1 MEFKNLL
8 KQNNL
13 IGKKENINYV
23 KLTQQFR
30 ITPKS
35 AKNILYKTNSLA
47 YKKFVKNHFYKMIE
61 RIKKRDEMVKQ
72 INELNKK
79 IDEQNKKIE
88 KTEKEVKDFTINK
101 DSIKLSSHKI
111 TISETENSDFTYRTH
126 KLQLERI
133 KKNFKN
139 NVVYSQTVKYY
150 INGVLLKG
158 LHNIGTIENPYFVDF
173 SQNTTTMRTITPEII
188 SLITIKNT
196 DGESGGPWKPSL
208 LKYEKGGHTEITTYA
223 YKRIPY
229 LLHFSNKEQIYQD
242 NNKKT
247 CLLDGCISYFEQL
260 SDKNRNAKAILNK
273 LENDYDDYSEGIREN
288 DLNDFCSKYGFSIH
302 INNLVDGTKKIFN
315 TSSFKRFSIEFANT
329 RYNHV
334 DLLSHNYDDAVE
346 VTKEEYKEIKNNVS
360 YYVEKYGR
368 LVTLDKT
375 YKIKDSDY
383 SNIAKKFK
391 NDINFETLFI
401 RKDSDSYNLISTYNY
416 NVHTFFNS
424 NLPVDNNLYYELDAI
439 KAYYNFSDKSYN
451 KYYKG
456 VPSGSFITFNCN
468 NKFNIDTFNEVN
480 LIGFYQVEII
490 DIIDKYQHMVT
501 LGFEKSTIHTL
512 TTSNIELLQ
521 KYLKFK
527 FINVTYAPSVDFKF
541 TPDFLQLFDTDTGD
555 LKLVKDKK
563 SIKGFCKFFGC
574 MLAENEPI
582 IKIKPLKDDIN
593 YYNLINKE
601 NYDMYKDENGIITI
615 YDKKSIQKR
624 YTHINY
630 TIHGYLMT
638 LIIEK
643 ILDLDINDVFGV
655 KLDSIVI
662 KKDKIYDYNKKIF
675 AIKEAKIKGML
686 KKQSFD
692 INEND
697 FNFDC
702 GYYSPLKIPIFFGE
716 ELTFKKMFTP
726 NEEFLKDRIILCNG
740 AGGTGKTHSLL
751 TFFDNREVCYTSLSW
766 KLINGK
772 KDEFKSIIGLS
783 LQKLTG
789 KTDKEKCEKI
799 KNNSIRYIII
809 DELTLLGHTAIND
822 IKNLYPQCFI
832 FLVGDIDNDDFFY
845 QCSAGCNSV
854 FKPSLNKIQS
864 ITYTKTYRFDDE
876 LDKKI
881 KDLREVMKKNYDT
894 MLSNKKLFDY
904 VKKEFS
910 MCFKNKE
917 DIIYNYEDIGVSE
930 YDDYKYSNT
939 LTNYFISKGAREK
952 YFIKMT
958 NINNGQIRGLQL
970 ENKPDHKNYEMR
982 LFHTI
987 HSFQG
992 LQLNH
997 NNKIII
1003 NIKNNYDYNLL
1014 YTAISRAR
1022 RLDQIVFINN

>member
-13 IGKKENINYV
+13 IGKNENINYV
-23 KLTQQFR
+23 KLSNQFKLS
-30 ITPKS
+30 PKS
-35 AKNILYKTNSLA
+35 KKNILYKANSTA
-47 YKKFVKNHFYKMIE
+47 YKKYIKDHLFKIVDK
-61 RIKKRDEMVKQ
+61 IKKRNETMKK
-72 INELNKK
+72 IEELNKK
-79 IDEQNKKIE
+79 IEEQNKQIE
-88 KTEKEVKDFTINK
+88 KVEKEVKQYTINK
-101 DSIKLSSHKI
+101 DDIKLASSTVKI
-111 TISETENSDFTYRTH
+111 SSRENSNYNFFTH
-126 KLQLERI
+126 QIELDKMKKLY
-133 KKNFKN
+133 KN
-139 NVVYSQTVKYY
+139 NVIYSQTVKYY
-150 INGVLLKG
+150 IDGELLDG
-158 LHNIGTIENPYFVDF
+158 LVNINTDEEPIEVDF
-173 SQNTTTMRTITPEII
+173 TENTTTMRNITPEII
-188 SLITIKNT
+188 TLIELKNT
-196 DGESGGPWKPSL
+196 DGASGGDWKPAL
-208 LKYEKGGHTEITTYA
+208 LKYVKGGYTKIITSV
-223 YKRIPY
+223 YKQIPY
-229 LLHFSNKEQIYQD
+229 LRHFADKEQIFQD
-242 NNKKT
+242 NEKKT
-247 CLLDGCISYFEQL
+247 CLLDGCIRYFENL
-260 SDKNRNAKAILNK
+260 SEKNRNAKAILNK
-273 LENDYDDYSEGIREN
+273 LEDDYDDYCDGLRESELDE
-288 DLNDFCSKYGFSIH
+288 FCNKYGFSIH
-302 INNLVDGTKKIFN
+302 INNLVDGSKKIFN
-315 TSSFKRFSIEFANT
+315 TSQFKRFSIEFANT

-346 VTKEEYKEIKNNVS
+346 VSKDEYKEIKNNVS

-368 LVTLDKT
+368 LITIDRT
-375 YKIKDSDY
+375 YKIKESDY
-383 SNIAKKFK
+383 SIMSKQFK
-391 NDINFETLFI
+391 NDINYDTLFI
-401 RKDSDSYNLISTYNY
+401 RKDSDSYELIKTYNF

-424 NLPVDNNLYYELDAI
+424 NLSLDDDLYYELDAK

-456 VPSGSFITFNCN
+456 VPSGSMITFNCN
-468 NKFNIDTFNEVN
+468 DKFNIDTFNEVN
-480 LIGFYQVEII
+480 LVGFYQVEII
-490 DIIDKYQHMVT
+490 DIIDKFEHMQT
-501 LGFEKSTIHTL
+501 FGFYKYSIHTL

-521 KYLKFK
+521 KYLKFR
-527 FINVTYAPSVDFKF
+527 FINASYAPTVDFSF
-541 TPDFLQLFDTDTGD
+541 HEGFLHLFDTDTGD
-555 LKLVKDKK
+555 LKYVKDKK
-563 SIKGFCKFFGC
+563 SIKGYCKFFGC
-574 MLAENEPI
+574 MLAENESV
-582 IKIKPLKDDIN
+582 IKIKPLRDDIN

-601 NYDMYKDENGIITI
+601 NYEMYKDEKGIISI
-615 YDKKSIQKR
+615 YDKNHVQRR

-638 LIIEK
+638 LIMEK
-643 ILDLDINDVFGV
+643 ILDININDVFGV
-655 KLDSIVI
+655 KLDSIII
-662 KKDKIYDYNKKIF
+662 KKDKIYDYDKKIF
-675 AIKEAKIKGML
+675 DTKKANIKNMFNEK
-686 KKQSFD
+686 SFD
-692 INEND
+692 ISVND
-697 FNFDC
+697 FNFTSA
-702 GYYSPLKIPIFFGE
+702 YYSSLKIPYTGE

-751 TFFDNREVCYTSLSW
+751 TFLENKETCYTSLSW

-772 KDEFKSIIGLS
+772 KEEFKSIIGLS

-799 KNNSIRYIII
+799 TNNYIRYIII
-809 DELTLLGHTAIND
+809 DELTLIGMTNIND
-822 IKNLYPQCFI
+822 IKKLYPQCFI

-845 QCSAGCNSV
+845 QCSTGCNSV
-854 FKPSLNKIQS
+854 FKPSQNNIQS

-881 KDLREVMKKNYDT
+881 KDLRDAMKKYHNVIYG
-894 MLSNKKLFDY
+894 NRKLFDY

-1003 NIKNNYDYNLL
+1003 NIKNNYDFNLL

-1022 RLDQIVFINN
+1022 RLDQINFIIN

>member
-13 IGKKENINYV
+13 ISKNDKIDYV
-23 KLTQQFR
+23 KLSQQFK

-35 AKNILYKTNSLA
+35 TKNIPYKSNSAA
-47 YKKFVKNHFYKMIE
+47 YKKYIKNHFYNILKK
-61 RIKKRDEMVKQ
+61 IKERDETMKK
-72 INELNKK
+72 IEELNKK
-79 IDEQNKKIE
+79 IEEQNKQIE
-88 KTEKEVKDFTINK
+88 KIEKEVKEFTINK
-101 DSIKLSSHKI
+101 NDIKLSSNTI
-111 TISETENSDFTYRTH
+111 TISARENSDFNFYTH
-126 KLQLERI
+126 KIELDRM
-133 KKNFKN
+133 KNHFKN
-139 NVVYSQTVKYY
+139 NVIYSQTVKYY
-150 INGVLLKG
+150 IDGVLLNG
-158 LHNIGTIENPYFVDF
+158 IVNIGTDEDPIEVDF
-173 SQNTTTMRTITPEII
+173 TKNTTVMRNITPEII
-188 SLITIKNT
+188 TLIELKNT

-208 LKYEKGGHTEITTYA
+208 LKYVKGGYTKIITSV
-223 YKRIPY
+223 YKQIPY
-229 LLHFSNKEQIYQD
+229 VRHFADKEQIYQD
-242 NNKKT
+242 NDKKT
-247 CLLDGCISYFEQL
+247 CLLDGCISYFEQI

-273 LENDYDDYSEGIREN
+273 LEDDYDDYCDGIREN
-288 DLNDFCSKYGFSIH
+288 ELEEFCTKYGFSIH

-315 TSSFKRFSIEFANT
+315 TSTFKRFSIEFANT

-334 DLLSHNYDDAVE
+334 DLLIHNYDDAIE
-346 VTKEEYKEIKNNVS
+346 VSKEEYEEIKNNVS
-360 YYVEKYGR
+360 YYVEKYGK
-368 LVTLDKT
+368 LITIDKT
-375 YKIKDSDY
+375 YKIKESDY
-383 SNIAKKFK
+383 SIMSKKFK
-391 NDINFETLFI
+391 DDINFNTLFI
-401 RKDSDSYNLISTYNY
+401 RKDSDSYELIKTYNF
-416 NVHTFFNS
+416 NIHTFFNP
-424 NLPVDNNLYYELDAI
+424 NLPIDNNLYYELDAK
-439 KAYYNFSDKSYN
+439 KAYYNFSNKSYN
-451 KYYKG
+451 KYYRG
-456 VPSGSFITFNCN
+456 VPSASLITFNCN
-468 NKFNIDTFNEVN
+468 DKFNIDTFNEVN

-490 DIIDKYQHMVT
+490 DIIDKFEHMQT
-501 LGFEKSTIHTL
+501 LGFFKFSIHTL

-527 FINVTYAPSVDFKF
+527 FINATYAPAVDFSF
-541 TPDFLQLFDTDTGD
+541 HEGFLHLFDTDTGD
-555 LKLVKDKK
+555 LKYIKDKK
-563 SIKGFCKFFGC
+563 SIKGYCKFFGC
-574 MLAENEPI
+574 MLAENEPV

-593 YYNLINKE
+593 YYNLINKD
-601 NYDMYKDENGIITI
+601 NYEMYKDENGIISI
-615 YDKKSIQKR
+615 YDKNSIQKR

-643 ILDLDINDVFGV
+643 ILDLNIDDVFGV

-662 KKDKIYDYNKKIF
+662 KKDKIYDYDKNIFDTKK
-675 AIKEAKIKGML
+675 ANIKNMFNEK
-686 KKQSFD
+686 SFD
-692 INEND
+692 INVND
-697 FNFDC
+697 FNFKSA
-702 GYYSPLKIPIFFGE
+702 YFSPLKNPYMGE

-772 KDEFKSIIGLS
+772 KEEFKSIIGLS

-809 DELTLLGHTAIND
+809 DELTLIGLTAIND
-822 IKNLYPQCFI
+822 IKKLYPECFI

-845 QCSAGCNSV
+845 QCTTGCNSV

-864 ITYTKTYRFDDE
+864 ITYTKTYRFDDK

-881 KDLREVMKKNYDT
+881 KDLRDAMKKNYDT

-917 DIIYNYEDIGVSE
+917 DITYNYEDVGVSE

-992 LQLNH
+992 LQLDH
-997 NNKIII
+997 DNKIII
-1003 NIKNNYDYNLL
+1003 NVKNNYDYNLL

-1022 RLDQIVFINN
+1022 RLDQIIFINN

>member
-8 KQNNL
+8 KQKNL

-23 KLTQQFR
+23 KLSQQFR

-35 AKNILYKTNSLA
+35 AKNVLYKTNSTA
-47 YKKFVKNHFYKMIE
+47 YKKYVRNHFYTMIE
-61 RIKKRDEMVKQ
+61 RIKKRDEMAKQ

-79 IDEQNKKIE
+79 IDEQNKKILKAE
-88 KTEKEVKDFTINK
+88 KVIKDFTINK
-101 DSIKLSSHKI
+101 DSIKLTSHKI
-111 TISETENSDFTYRTH
+111 TISERENPEFDFRTH
-126 KLQLERI
+126 KIQLDRI

-158 LHNIGTIENPYFVDF
+158 LHNIGTEEDPINVDF

-188 SLITIKNT
+188 TLIILKNT

-208 LKYEKGGHTEITTYA
+208 LKYVKGGYTEITTYA
-223 YKRIPY
+223 YKQIPY
-229 LLHFSNKEQIYQD
+229 LLHFQNKEQIYQD

-260 SDKNRNAKAILNK
+260 SEKNRNAKAILNK
-273 LENDYDDYSEGIREN
+273 LEDDYDDYSEGIREN

-315 TSSFKRFSIEFANT
+315 TSSFKRFSVEFANT

-346 VTKEEYKEIKNNVS
+346 VTKEEYKEIKNNVP

-368 LVTLDKT
+368 LVTLEKT

-383 SNIAKKFK
+383 SNMVKKFK
-391 NDINFETLFI
+391 NDINYETLFI
-401 RKDSDSYNLISTYNY
+401 RKDSDSYNLISSYNF

-424 NLPVDNNLYYELDAI
+424 NLPVDNKLYYELDAK
-439 KAYYNFSDKSYN
+439 KAYYNYSDKSYN

-456 VPSGSFITFNCN
+456 IPSGSLITYKCN
-468 NKFNIDTFNEVN
+468 GNFNIDTFNEIK
-480 LIGFYQVEII
+480 LIGFFQVEII
-490 DIIDKYQHMVT
+490 DIIDKEKHMVT
-501 LGFEKSTIHTL
+501 LGFEKSTTHTL

-527 FINVTYAPSVDFKF
+527 FINVSYAPPVDFKF
-541 TPDFLQLFDTDTGD
+541 TPDFLQLFDTDSGN
-555 LKLVKDKK
+555 LKVVKDKK
-563 SIKGFCKFFGC
+563 SIKGYCKFFGC

-601 NYDMYKDENGIITI
+601 NYDMYKDEKGIITI

-643 ILDLDINDVFGV
+643 ILDLDIDDVFGV

-662 KKDKIYDYNKKIF
+662 KKDKIYNYDKKIF
-675 AIKEAKIKGML
+675 DIKEAKIESMFND
-686 KKQSFD
+686 QSFD
-692 INEND
+692 INVND
-697 FNFDC
+697 FNF
-702 GYYSPLKIPIFFGE
+702 GSAYYSPLKIPIFLGE
-716 ELTFKKMFTP
+716 DFNFKKIFTP
-726 NEEFLKDRIILCNG
+726 DEEIIKNRVILCNG
-740 AGGTGKTHSLL
+740 AGGTGKTHSIL
-751 TFFDNREVCYTSLSW
+751 TFFDNRDVCYTSLSW

-772 KDEFKSIIGLS
+772 KEEFKNIIGLS

-789 KTDKEKCEKI
+789 KTDKEKCEKV
-799 KNNSIRYIII
+799 KNNNIKIILI
-809 DELTLLGHTAIND
+809 DEGPLCGMNYINEI
-822 IKNLYPQCFI
+822 IKLFPQCFI
-832 FLVGDIDNDDFFY
+832 FVLADVDKDDFNY
-845 QCSAGCNSV
+845 QCTLTD
-854 FKPSLNKIQS
+854 FKPSTIQNKQY
-864 ITYTKTYRFDDE
+864 ITYKKTYRFDEE
-876 LDKKI
+876 LDIKL
-881 KDLREVMKKNYDT
+881 KDLRDT
-894 MLSNKKLFDY
+894 MRKYHNTMYSNKKLLDY
-904 VKKEFS
+904 VKTNFS

-917 DIIYNYEDIGVSE
+917 DIIYNYEDVGISE

-939 LTNYFISKGAREK
+939 LTNYFISKGAKEK

-1003 NIKNNYDYNLL
+1003 NIKNNYDFNLL

-1022 RLDQIVFINN
+1022 KLDQIVFIKN